1 MRALAVFFGLIATL
15 AGAYGGFWVM
25 RELGPGDLTGQYGR
39 GDAAAIDGNL
49 MQSKNFALVIA
60 ALEREL
66 GADGRIQQ
74 LSVEPLQAS
83 STSTVDGRLVRVQVD
98 TAGRSQKEDVGE
110 GTESG
115 TMPVAKLDPKAV
127 DRITRAAMKETGS
140 PVESLSLYGAN
151 REWRVEMLRGEPDS
165 FIANLNGRGL
175 RLSGEPNPDP
185 LGASPDSL
193 MRAKNFQK
201 VLNAIGKEG
210 NRVLDITLWPER
222 ASVVVEKGGRA
233 VNLNYGYDAELTSR
247 DVAAL
252 NGAQTE
258 SIPLKSIDP
267 KAIERMAKSRY
278 VKGLKHA
285 MYAILR
291 PAGVF
296 EDAPQ
301 WLLYLPQ
308 GNDPTYVTANI
319 KGRGL
324 SWPGR
329 G

>member
-1 MRALAVFFGLIATL
+1 MRALTVFFALVATL
-15 AGAYGGFWVM
+15 AGAYAGFYVM
-25 RELGPGDLTGQYGR
+25 RELGPDDLSGQFGR
-39 GDAAAIDGNL
+39 GDAATEGGTL
-49 MQSKNFALVIA
+49 LQSENFARVKV

-83 STSTVDGRLVRVQVD
+83 STSTVDGRMVRVQVD

-115 TMPVAKLDPKAV
+115 TMPVAKLDPKAL
-127 DRITRAAMKETGS
+127 DRITKAAMKETGS

-165 FIANLNGRGL
+165 FIANLNGKGL
-175 RLSGEPNPDP
+175 RLSGEENPVP
-185 LGASPDSL
+185 AGAASDSL
-193 MRAKNFQK
+193 FRAKNLQL
-201 VLNAIGKEG
+201 VLDAVAKEG
-210 NRVLDITLWPER
+210 TRVLDFTVWPER
-222 ASVVVEKGGRA
+222 ASVKVEKDGRA
-233 VNLNYGYDAELTSR
+233 VSLNFGYDAELTSR
-247 DVAAL
+247 DVSSL
-252 NGAQTE
+252 SGPSDT
-258 SIPLKSIDP
+258 IPLQRIDA
-267 KAIERMAKSRY
+267 KALERMAKNRY
-278 VKGLKHA
+278 VKGLKNA
-285 MYAILR
+285 KYAILR
-291 PAGVF
+291 PQGVF

-301 WLLYLPQ
+301 WLLYLPE
-308 GNDPTYVTANI
+308 GNDPPNVTASL